1 MSETLTAWLPTIIE
15 IVVVMAVVG
24 LIEGLVHRRR

>member
-15 IVVVMAVVG
+15 IVVIVMVLG
-24 LIEGLVHRRR
+24 LFKKIKM